1 MPFSPKSNTTTHGV
15 QCRMGHAH
23 LQMSNSFTVK
33 QKAKPS
39 HYCGH
44 VFTTTTTSLTRVL
57 PSAQI
62 INHYCTCSGKS
73 PIHLLALKDG
83 CYVGKHT
90 NSILFLLNVN
100 EMQQIAFHKIQQVS
114 QIMITQLT
122 IMCNISPLMSNRNHF
137 ALVTL
142 GKPLRKTQF
151 SKIKAAITSSK
162 WDKSSALQPYFQHRH
177 HLTTQEGLILKERC
191 LVIPKC
197 QQHDNR
203 TTSPTLKQKVYSPRK
218 CGGQA

>member
-1 MPFSPKSNTTTHGV
+1 MKCSRLLFTKS
-15 QCRMGHAH
+15 
-23 LQMSNSFTVK
+23 SK
-33 QKAKPS
+33 
-39 HYCGH
+39 
-44 VFTTTTTSLTRVL
+44 
-57 PSAQI
+57 
-62 INHYCTCSGKS
+62 
-73 PIHLLALKDG
+73 
-83 CYVGKHT
+83 
-90 NSILFLLNVN
+90 
-100 EMQQIAFHKIQQVS
+100 VS

-137 ALVTL
+137 TLATL

-151 SKIKAAITSSK
+151 SKIKVAITSLK
-162 WDKSSALQPYFQHRH
+162 WDKSSALQPYFQLRH

-197 QQHDNR
+197 HQHDNR